1 MPGVR
6 AIRHLLVGDAA
17 LTEAVPADR
26 IASDLPA
33 GVALPAITI
42 SQISVGTFAP
52 TIAGDGDDVCRARVQ
67 VTVHAKSRPSQKAIQ
82 KLVRT
87 ALPRMRRTVGDVPV
101 ESLVKDI
108 IGPDLRDD
116 TIGSFIG
123 SQDFIITYVE

>member
-1 MPGVR
+1 MPGVK

-17 LTEAVPADR
+17 LTAVVAPDR
-26 IASDLPA
+26 IASDLPQD
-33 GVALPAITI
+33 VALPAIAV
-42 SQISVGTFAP
+42 SQITGTYAS

-67 VTVHAKSRPSQKAIQ
+67 VTVHATSRPSQKAIQ
-82 KLVRT
+82 KLVRA
-87 ALPRMRRTVGDVPV
+87 ALPRMRRIVSDVPV

-116 TIGSFIG
+116 VLGSFVG